1 MPVSEEVLLC
11 VFSSLSDS
19 CTWNGLSFSRT
30 DLRKVFMF
38 VMHQG
43 PSDCVNG
50 IFIDSFIAGV
60 SWVDG
65 SQAASFPEFRL
76 LYGLDLVIKSQMF
89 L

>member
-1 MPVSEEVLLC
+1 V
-11 VFSSLSDS
+11 
-19 CTWNGLSFSRT
+19 T
-30 DLRKVFMF
+30 
-38 VMHQG
+38 
-43 PSDCVNG
+43 DCVNG

>member
-1 MPVSEEVLLC
+1 
-11 VFSSLSDS
+11 
-19 CTWNGLSFSRT
+19 
-30 DLRKVFMF
+30 MF